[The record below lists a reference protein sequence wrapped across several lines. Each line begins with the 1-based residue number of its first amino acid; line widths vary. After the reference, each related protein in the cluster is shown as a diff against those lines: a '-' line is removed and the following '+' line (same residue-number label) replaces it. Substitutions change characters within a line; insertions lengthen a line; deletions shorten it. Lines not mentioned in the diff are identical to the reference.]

1 MSRRKREQLIGV
13 AYLDL
18 ACEMSP
24 AATVTI
30 FLETRPVIDIAGYST
45 STRVLWC
52 DHPIRPGEGGR
63 MVVEIVCPDDVR
75 LGISVG
81 DELPLRS
88 GAAIIAHCRVEGA
101 LLPPTGDPVST
112 RPVAAG

>member
-1 MSRRKREQLIGV
+1 MSRRKREEPIGV

-30 FLETRPVIDIAGYST
+30 FLGTRPVIDIAGYST

-52 DHPIRPGEGGR
+52 AHPIRPGERGR
-63 MVVEIVCPDDVR
+63 MVVEIVCPDNIR
-75 LGISVG
+75 SGISVG

-88 GAAIIAHCRVEGA
+88 GPSIIAHCRVEGA
-101 LLPPTGDPVST
+101 LLPPSGDPVSS
-112 RPVAAG
+112 RPVASG